1 MANKIQI
8 RRGLKANLPSLDV
21 GEPALCTDTK
31 EVFVGNLSGNVELVN
46 KEVMDEHLK
55 NNTLQVPYAQAAVS
69 ANAYSATLNPAPA
82 A

>member
-31 EVFVGNLSGNVELVN
+31 EVFVGNSNGNVALIN
-46 KEVMDEHLK
+46 KETLDEHLK
-55 NNTLQVPYAQAAVS
+55 DYTLQIPYIEFS
-69 ANAYSATLNPAPA
+69 CI
-82 A
+82 

>member
-31 EVFVGNLSGNVELVN
+31 EVFVGNTGS
-46 KEVMDEHLK
+46 
-55 NNTLQVPYAQAAVS
+55 S
-69 ANAYSATLNPAPA
+69 AH
-82 A
+82 